1 MIEIMKICNT
11 EGMKNVAHV
20 TNRGQITLP
29 IEVRKA
35 LSLKPGDPLVV
46 RVEEG
51 KIVLEPAVVSPVELY
66 TEERLAEFAR
76 EAEMTSQELEE
87 ARRRWGL

>member
-11 EGMKNVAHV
+11 EDMKNVAHV

-46 RVEEG
+46 RVEGG

-66 TEERLAEFAR
+66 TEERFAEFAR
-76 EAEMTSQELEE
+76 EAEMTPQELEE